1 MNNFHSEDFS
11 TLLTQGQIAD
21 AFESRIAELEQEAH
35 EFRLDVESGKLL
47 SAALGVVGL
56 ALSANPLIAVL
67 GGFGLCGYGWMVIE
81 DYRKTKKLLPIPC
94 LRKGVFELFAA
105 AGEYT
110 DTRQVQPDDP
120 TDDVSSCLPPAQATE
135 YQLLALAGDRLV
147 PFLKQV
153 PAERRFAA
161 YRYTLRQVA
170 IRHALPTLE
179 EAIAASDA
187 PALPTPTT
195 TTEQVPPPAATE
207 LLPADGEQPPT
218 PANTTLQAEVPTVI
232 QTPDDPGDRPVADTH
247 IGVIDLSTGTLEERI
262 ERVMDALERDGF
274 PIVRLIDEPF
284 LWSYGESQ
292 SGKTTIINLV
302 NACRLALGFKV
313 SYASTDNDFPALKWD
328 MLAIGEAKYR
338 DYLDTV
344 VELASEAKKGQ
355 LEGTA
360 FTLDE
365 IFQVAQIL
373 ELELGPLMTAA
384 IAKANKSRACY
395 SFITQNDTLTGLK
408 LEGVRDALENMRVF
422 ITAHAVRPDKRGR
435 PHPSGSY
442 TIQFPKHPPE
452 KWALPAWILTDTN
465 GYGEP
470 DPVQWI
476 LNRIPELSGSQ
487 ASPAS
492 PVEQPKQVEAPAQTR
507 QQLESLLALEFNV
520 APQPSVVPQPEQK
533 AIAPHLQA
541 IVDYFQ
547 KRGERLKP
555 RDVSRASLAALKS
568 VSTDEIRVYMDE
580 LAKLNVLQCE
590 GDIFYLK

>member
-1 MNNFHSEDFS
+1 MMNNPCNESFS
-11 TLLTQGQIAD
+11 VLLTQGQIAD
-21 AFESRIAELEQEAH
+21 AFENRITELEQEAH

-56 ALSANPLIAVL
+56 VLSANPVIAVL
-67 GGFGLCGYGWMVIE
+67 GGFGVCGYAWMVLT
-81 DYRKTKKLLPIPC
+81 DYQKTKKLLPIPC

-105 AGEYT
+105 AGEYS

-135 YQLLALAGDRLV
+135 YQLLVLAGDRLV

-161 YRYTLRQVA
+161 YRYTLRQAA

-187 PALPTPTT
+187 PAFPTT
-195 TTEQVPPPAATE
+195 DTGLQAATE
-207 LLPADGEQPPT
+207 LLPANTEQAT
-218 PANTTLQAEVPTVI
+218 PADTTLQAAAPTAL
-232 QTPDDPGDRPVADTH
+232 QWPDNPGDRPADTPVDTPVE
-247 IGVIDLSTGTLEERI
+247 GALNLSSGTLEERI
-262 ERVMDALERDGF
+262 ELLMDALERDGF

-302 NACRLALGFKV
+302 NACRLGLGFKV
-313 SYASTDNDFPALKWD
+313 SYASTDNDFPPLKWD
-328 MLAIGEAKYR
+328 RLAIGEAKYR

-373 ELELGPLMTAA
+373 ELDLNPLMTAA

-422 ITAHAVRPDKRGR
+422 ITAHAVRPEKRGR

-442 TIQFPKHPPE
+442 TIQFPKGQPE
-452 KWALPAWILTDTN
+452 RWTLPAWILTETN

-470 DPVQWI
+470 DPVQWV
-476 LNRIPELSGSQ
+476 LNRLPELSASQ
-487 ASPAS
+487 AR
-492 PVEQPKQVEAPAQTR
+492 PVEPQQQAETPVQTR
-507 QQLESLLALEFNV
+507 QQLENLLALEFNV
-520 APQPSVVPQPEQK
+520 TPQLPSDSQPEQK

-541 IVDYFQ
+541 IIDYFQ
-547 KRGERLKP
+547 KRSERLKP
-555 RDVSRASLAALKS
+555 RDVSRASLAALKN
-568 VSTDEIRVYMDE
+568 VSTDKIRGYMDE

-590 GDIFYLK
+590 GDVFYLK

>member
-1 MNNFHSEDFS
+1 MNNSHNESFS
-11 TLLTQGQIAD
+11 ALLTQGQIAD
-21 AFESRIAELEQEAH
+21 AFEERIAELEQEAH

-56 ALSANPLIAVL
+56 VLSANPLIAVL
-67 GGFGLCGYGWMVIE
+67 GGFGLCGYGWMLIE

-94 LRKGVFELFAA
+94 LRKGLFELFAA

-187 PALPTPTT
+187 PALPVSEGDGAEPLVGSENSLALPRDTVLQSETPTVLQGA
-195 TTEQVPPPAATE
+195 EASVI
-207 LLPADGEQPPT
+207 DGAP
-218 PANTTLQAEVPTVI
+218 
-232 QTPDDPGDRPVADTH
+232 
-247 IGVIDLSTGTLEERI
+247 DLSTGSLEERI

-302 NACRLALGFKV
+302 NACRLGLGFKV
-313 SYASTDNDFPALKWD
+313 SYASTDNDFPPLKWD
-328 MLAIGEAKYR
+328 MLSIGEREYK

-344 VELASEAKKGQ
+344 VKLASEAKKGQ

-373 ELELGPLMTAA
+373 DLDLAPLMTAA

-395 SFITQNDTLTGLK
+395 NFITQNDTLTGLK

-422 ITAHAVRPDKRGR
+422 ITAHAVRPQKRGR

-442 TIQFPKHPPE
+442 TVQFPKRPPE
-452 KWALPAWILTDTN
+452 TWTLPGWILTDTN

-470 DPVQWI
+470 DPVQWV
-476 LNRIPELSGSQ
+476 LNRIPELGVGQSDRKEPPPVGGPSQ
-487 ASPAS
+487 AEV
-492 PVEQPKQVEAPAQTR
+492 VEQPGQTR
-507 QQLESLLALEFNV
+507 QQLENLLALEFNV
-520 APQPSVVPQPEQK
+520 TPPLFAAPQPEHK

-541 IVDYFQ
+541 IVGYFQ
-547 KRGERLKP
+547 KRAEGLKP
-555 RDVSRASLAALKS
+555 RDISRASLSALKG
-568 VSTDEIRVYMDE
+568 VSTDEIRTYMDE
-580 LAKLNVLQCE
+580 LATLNVLRCE
-590 GDIFYLK
+590 GDIFYLE

>member
-1 MNNFHSEDFS
+1 MSNLHSESFS
-11 TLLTQGQIAD
+11 ALLTQGQIAD

-35 EFRLDVESGKLL
+35 EFQLDVESGKLL

-67 GGFGLCGYGWMVIE
+67 GGFGVCGYAWMVLE

-94 LRKGVFELFAA
+94 LRKGLFELFAA

-153 PAERRFAA
+153 PSERRFAA

-187 PALPTPTT
+187 PALP
-195 TTEQVPPPAATE
+195 VPEGDGARPLVGSENSLA
-207 LLPADGEQPPT
+207 LPG
-218 PANTTLQAEVPTVI
+218 NTTLQSEAETVL
-232 QTPDDPGDRPVADTH
+232 QGAEASATDGAP
-247 IGVIDLSTGTLEERI
+247 DLSTGTLEERI

-274 PIVRLIDEPF
+274 PIVQLIDEPF

-302 NACRLALGFKV
+302 NACRLGLGFKV
-313 SYASTDNDFPALKWD
+313 SYASTDNDFPPLKWD
-328 MLAIGEAKYR
+328 ILSIGEAKYK
-338 DYLDTV
+338 DYLGTV

-373 ELELGPLMTAA
+373 DLDLAPLMTAA

-395 SFITQNDTLTGLK
+395 NFITQNDTLTGLK

-422 ITAHAVRPDKRGR
+422 ITAHAVRPQKRGR

-442 TIQFPKHPPE
+442 TVQFPKRPPE
-452 KWALPAWILTDTN
+452 TWTLPGWILTDTN

-470 DPVQWI
+470 DPVQWL
-476 LNRIPELSGSQ
+476 LNRIPELGVSHSAPVQ
-487 ASPAS
+487 PPPAG
-492 PVEQPKQVEAPAQTR
+492 PRQTEVVEQPGQTQ
-507 QQLESLLALEFNV
+507 QQLENLLALEFNINPPPTREPEPEEV
-520 APQPSVVPQPEQK
+520 ALSPQQR
-533 AIAPHLQA
+533 AIT
-541 IVDYFQ
+541 DYLR
-547 KRGERLKP
+547 KRGEGLKP
-555 RDVSRASLAALKS
+555 RDISRASLSALKN
-568 VSTDEIRVYMDE
+568 VSTDEIRVLMEE
-580 LAKLNVLQCE
+580 LSKLNVLRCE
-590 GDIFYLK
+590 GDFFYLK